1 MVCDFASLNLRTEV
15 IPLPEFEEREEEE
28 SKKSKDGLFSI
39 VSSLMES
46 FFPLIPSVWE
56 VKR

>member
-28 SKKSKDGLFSI
+28 SKNQKMDCFQLYQVLWKA
-39 VSSLMES
+39 
-46 FFPLIPSVWE
+46 FFL
-56 VKR
+56 